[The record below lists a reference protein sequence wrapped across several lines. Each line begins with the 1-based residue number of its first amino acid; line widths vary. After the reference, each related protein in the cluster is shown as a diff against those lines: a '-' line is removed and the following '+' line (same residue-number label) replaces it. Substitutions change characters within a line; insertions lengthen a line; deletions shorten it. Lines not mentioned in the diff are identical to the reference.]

1 MPSMVA
7 NAQSQWI
14 CFASVREG
22 VAVSSQRDIP
32 HLATMTSTTHLPLYC
47 TGSGACSVG
56 YPRKSYSGSY
66 FTKIKLLM
74 KKLTIFCK
82 WHFGSSTCAVWW
94 AEDENVHCPIVEP
107 GLRPLSHR
115 GTWSTAI
122 VPSWNLVYG
131 HCPTVEP
138 GLRPLSHCGTWST
151 ATQGT
156 YKCKTRAYADV
167 AHAQCVC
174 STSDEMNDAQ
184 LIVSVTRDCAFA
196 RTWQQA
202 SKSLGVP
209 AYYGVR
215 QAFCAVL

>member
-1 MPSMVA
+1 MRTFIVPSWNLVY
-7 NAQSQWI
+7 
-14 CFASVREG
+14 G
-22 VAVSSQRDIP
+22 
-32 HLATMTSTTHLPLYC
+32 
-47 TGSGACSVG
+47 
-56 YPRKSYSGSY
+56 
-66 FTKIKLLM
+66 
-74 KKLTIFCK
+74 
-82 WHFGSSTCAVWW
+82 
-94 AEDENVHCPIVEP
+94 HCPTVEP

-122 VPSWNLVYG
+122 VPPWNVVYGHCPTVEPGLRPLSHRGTWSTAIVPPWNLVYG